1 MAGVERGL
9 AAAGLSPR
17 EDDVVAG
24 AAQKRLGVGDCVRQ
38 QEVAEAGGEE
48 LYAHAKILTA
58 CASSAPI
65 CGTGRPVIRTGR
77 PNRIGIRTCLRTS
90 TRRQTPSSSSIL
102 SPDWDDL
109 DRRVERLGPPNVLL
123 SVYWHARSAQGILD
137 RYEGTRVF
145 AHESAR
151 DEAAERVTFTDE
163 FRAGDSLPGGVDVLE
178 TGMTGETIFFVPA
191 VRALVAGDV
200 LLGTADGGVRVC
212 PDSWLDGR
220 ATPEGLRGA
229 LRAILELPIELV
241 LLTHGQPVV
250 DDAGGALER
259 ALR

>member
-1 MAGVERGL
+1 MRKLRSDLWHWTARH
-9 AAAGLSPR
+9 P
-17 EDDVVAG
+17 DWTPDQDWDPDVSSYVY
-24 AAQKRLGVGDCVRQ
+24 
-38 QEVAEAGGEE
+38 EAPDA
-48 LYAHAKILTA
+48 LVLFD
-58 CASSAPI
+58 P
-65 CGTGRPVIRTGR
+65 
-77 PNRIGIRTCLRTS
+77 
-90 TRRQTPSSSSIL
+90 L
-102 SPDWDDL
+102 SPDWVDL
-109 DRRVERLGPPNVLL
+109 DRRVERLGPPNVAL

-191 VRALVAGDV
+191 AGALVAGDV
-200 LLGTADGGVRVC
+200 LLGTADGGIRVC

-229 LRAILELPIELV
+229 LRGILELPIELV

-250 DDAGGALER
+250 DDARGALER
-259 ALR
+259 ALAS